1 MGRGDRPFLGKARL
15 RPGQHFTAVAI
26 LSWML
31 LYSTGSLHDFSRW
44 FSLIPEF
51 WSCHQRRCTC
61 IVCPA
66 QTTVWRKTDLAV
78 WRRRV
83 DRQVQRQ
90 AMTSER
96 RSARRQRSHFT
107 SVQLRQLETVFQHGE
122 RYPDATTRQR
132 IAAWTDLS
140 EIRVRVS
147 FSLQNYVRQVT
158 GIRHVGFVY
167 FFMSAAIYRSRPRLS
182 RRCSVIYSVIQ

>member
-1 MGRGDRPFLGKARL
+1 
-15 RPGQHFTAVAI
+15 
-26 LSWML
+26 
-31 LYSTGSLHDFSRW
+31 
-44 FSLIPEF
+44 
-51 WSCHQRRCTC
+51 
-61 IVCPA
+61 
-66 QTTVWRKTDLAV
+66 
-78 WRRRV
+78 
-83 DRQVQRQ
+83 
-90 AMTSER
+90 MTSER

-167 FFMSAAIYRSRPRLS
+167 FLCQLQFIAAGLGYRDAVQL
-182 RRCSVIYSVIQ
+182 YTQ